1 MPSTLTWL
9 SHDTAERDRTLR
21 LIELFK
27 ESGTVDELGIG
38 SIRDTFADAFFPG
51 TSVLQTRARYLLFI
65 PWLLERTVHQSRNA
79 ASAPDRLRAHEVS
92 LIHALLAGGESEG
105 VIGRDA
111 KSSLKR
117 MPSAVYDPAL
127 RRFGIR
133 TTGSTLDQFFRDAA
147 TTAERRRH
155 LPEADDDGLAARPTT
170 PGLDPELAVSCPPPA
185 DLLTATTF
193 HLTPGEASYLRDRIV
208 QAVPGSLIAW
218 LLANESRADVPHL
231 WQHPDLP
238 RFPAHLRDLADHAR
252 RFHHA
257 THGAA
262 LLYNLMLAEKKQ
274 SEDLVE
280 HYRTDLVAWQQE
292 LTDNAVWNGWSL
304 PEFWVVLG
312 RHNPR
317 FRATTV
323 RFVEDWIIGAEH
335 TTDAAADEGL
345 RAVVANREQRLKG
358 SRSRLVNAAAL
369 DNWAGGSGLVRLDYR
384 WRIAHRILA
393 DIFDGLGVTA

>member
-51 TSVLQTRARYLLFI
+51 TSVLQTRARYLLFV
-65 PWLLERTVHQSRNA
+65 PWLLELTVHHSRNA
-79 ASAPDRLRAHEVS
+79 ATAPERLRTHEVS
-92 LIHALLAGGESEG
+92 LIRALLAGGESEG

-111 KSSLKR
+111 KAALKR
-117 MPSAVYDPAL
+117 MPSTLYDPAL

-133 TTGSTLDQFFRDAA
+133 TTGTTLDQFFRDAA
-147 TTAERRRH
+147 TAAERHRH
-155 LPEADDDGLAARPTT
+155 LPDAEDDGLATRTT
-170 PGLDPELAVSCPPPA
+170 IPGLDPELAVSCPPPA
-185 DLLTATTF
+185 DLLNATTF
-193 HLTPGEASYLRDRIV
+193 QLTSAEASYIRDRIV

-218 LLANESRADVPHL
+218 LLSHEARADVAHI
-231 WQHPDLP
+231 WEHPDLA
-238 RFPAHLRDLADHAR
+238 RFPVHLRDLADHAR

-274 SEDLVE
+274 SEELAE
-280 HYRTDLVAWQQE
+280 AYRTALAVWQEE
-292 LTDNAVWNGWSL
+292 LTDNAVWAGWSL
-304 PEFWVVLG
+304 PEFWSALA
-312 RHNPR
+312 RHNPHLR
-317 FRATTV
+317 VATV
-323 RFVEDWIIGAEH
+323 RFVEDWITGAQR
-335 TTDAAADEGL
+335 TTDVATDEGL

-369 DNWAGGSGLVRLDYR
+369 DSWAGGSGLVRLDYR
-384 WRIAHRILA
+384 WGIARRILA
-393 DIFDGLGVTA
+393 DVFDGLGVSA

>member
-1 MPSTLTWL
+1 MTPSRTRSSPAPPSSRPEPATSSL
-9 SHDTAERDRTLR
+9 SR
-21 LIELFK
+21 
-27 ESGTVDELGIG
+27 GC
-38 SIRDTFADAFFPG
+38 
-51 TSVLQTRARYLLFI
+51 
-65 PWLLERTVHQSRNA
+65 W
-79 ASAPDRLRAHEVS
+79 SAPPISRAT
-92 LIHALLAGGESEG
+92 
-105 VIGRDA
+105 R
-111 KSSLKR
+111 
-117 MPSAVYDPAL
+117 L

-133 TTGSTLDQFFRDAA
+133 TSGSTLDQFFRDAA

-155 LPEADDDGLAARPTT
+155 LPDADDDGLAARPTT
-170 PGLDPELAVSCPPPA
+170 PGLDPELAISCPPPA

-193 HLTPGEASYLRDRIV
+193 ALTPSEASYLRDRIV

-231 WQHPDLP
+231 WQHPVLA

-262 LLYNLMLAEKKQ
+262 LLYNLVLAERKQ

-280 HYRTDLVAWQQE
+280 QYRDGLAAWQQE
-292 LTDNAVWNGWSL
+292 LTDNAVWTGWSL
-304 PEFWVVLG
+304 PDFWVALD
-312 RHNPR
+312 RHNLSL
-317 FRATTV
+317 RATTV
-323 RFVEDWIIGAEH
+323 RFVEDWITGAQR
-335 TTDAAADEGL
+335 TTNAAADEGL

>member
-1 MPSTLTWL
+1 M
-9 SHDTAERDRTLR
+9 
-21 LIELFK
+21 
-27 ESGTVDELGIG
+27 DELGIG

-51 TSVLQTRARYLLFI
+51 TSVLQTRSRYLLFI
-65 PWLLERTVHQSRNA
+65 PWLLERAVHQSRNA
-79 ASAPDRLRAHEVS
+79 ASASDRFRAHEVG
-92 LIHALLAGGESEG
+92 LIDALLAGGESEG

-111 KSSLKR
+111 KASLKR

-133 TTGSTLDQFFRDAA
+133 TSGSTVDQFFRDAA

-155 LPEADDDGLAARPTT
+155 LPDADDDGLAARPTT
-170 PGLDPELAVSCPPPA
+170 PGLDPELAVSCPPPV
-185 DLLTATTF
+185 DLLTVTTF
-193 HLTPGEASYLRDRIV
+193 ALTPSEASYLRDRIV
-208 QAVPGSLIAW
+208 QAVPGSLLAW
-218 LLANESRADVPHL
+218 LVANESRAGVPHL
-231 WQHPDLP
+231 WQHPDLA
-238 RFPAHLRDLADHAR
+238 RFPAHLRDLADHGR

-274 SEDLVE
+274 SEDLVGQ
-280 HYRTDLVAWQQE
+280 YRTDLVAWQQE
-292 LTDNAVWNGWSL
+292 LTDNAVWTGWSL
-304 PEFWVVLG
+304 PEFWVALG
-312 RHNPR
+312 RHNPSLR
-317 FRATTV
+317 MTTV
-323 RFVEDWIIGAEH
+323 RFVEDWITGAQR
-335 TTDAAADEGL
+335 TTNAAADEGL

>member
-1 MPSTLTWL
+1 MTSTLTWL

-51 TSVLQTRARYLLFI
+51 TSVLQTRARYLLFV
-65 PWLLERTVHQSRNA
+65 PWLLELTVHQSRSA
-79 ASAPDRLRAHEVS
+79 AAAPERLRTHEVS
-92 LIHALLAGGESEG
+92 LIHALLAGGESDG

-111 KSSLKR
+111 KAALKR
-117 MPSAVYDPAL
+117 MPSTLYDPAL

-133 TTGSTLDQFFRDAA
+133 TTGTTLDQFFRDAA

-155 LPEADDDGLAARPTT
+155 LPDADDDGLAPRTT
-170 PGLDPELAVSCPPPA
+170 IPGLDPELAVSCPPSA

-193 HLTPGEASYLRDRIV
+193 QLTSAEASYLRDRIV
-208 QAVPGSLIAW
+208 QAVPGSLMAW
-218 LLANESRADVPHL
+218 LLAHEARADVAHI
-231 WQHPDLP
+231 WEHPDLS
-238 RFPAHLRDLADHAR
+238 RFPAHLRELVDHAR

-274 SEDLVE
+274 SEELAE
-280 HYRTDLVAWQQE
+280 AYRTALAVWQGE
-292 LTDNAVWNGWSL
+292 LTDNAVWAGWSL
-304 PEFWVVLG
+304 PDFWSALG
-312 RHNPR
+312 PHNPHLR
-317 FRATTV
+317 VATV
-323 RFVEDWIIGAEH
+323 RFVEDWITGAQR
-335 TTDAAADEGL
+335 TTDAAKDEGL

-384 WRIAHRILA
+384 WTIARRILG
-393 DIFDGLGVTA
+393 DIFDGLGVSA